1 VAVASPALSRAHP
14 PGAAANPPTAWSK
27 TPLSWGLTSAYL
39 SLVVLIPIA
48 ALAGQATGAWQ
59 QGAWAALSNPQTL
72 AALELTVGLSAVVA
86 VINVVVG
93 TATAWIL
100 VRDRF
105 PGRAL
110 IDAAIDLPLAL
121 PTIVAGLTLIAL
133 YGPRSPI
140 GINIAYSRVAILL
153 ALLFVTLPFVVR
165 AVQPVIYGL
174 DAEAEE
180 AAQVLGAKGWLVF
193 RRVVL
198 PELLPA
204 LLSGGVLGFAR
215 ALGEYGSVVLLS
227 GNIPF
232 STQVASV
239 YIYGEVEQGSTG
251 NAAAISLSLLVMTLV
266 VLFAVDLVQR
276 RWVARAD

>member
-1 VAVASPALSRAHP
+1 MAVTSRALSQAP
-14 PGAAANPPTAWSK
+14 ASSAAGTAAWQA
-27 TPLSWGLTSAYL
+27 PLSWGFTSAYL
-39 SLVVLIPIA
+39 SLIVLIPIA
-48 ALAGQATGAWQ
+48 ALVGQAAGAWQ
-59 QGAWAALSNPQTL
+59 QGAWAAVTNPQTL
-72 AALELTVGLSAVVA
+72 AALELTVGLAAIVAVV
-86 VINVVVG
+86 NVVVG
-93 TATAWIL
+93 TATAWVL

-105 PGRAL
+105 PGRDL

-121 PTIVAGLTLIAL
+121 PTIVAGLTLVAL

-140 GINIAYSRVAILL
+140 GANIAYTRLAILL

-165 AVQPVIYGL
+165 AVQPVIHGL
-174 DAEAEE
+174 DAEVEE
-180 AAQVLGAKGWLVF
+180 AAHVLGARGWVVF

-239 YIYGEVEQGSTG
+239 YIYGEVEQGSPG
-251 NAAAISLSLLVMTLV
+251 NAAAISLSLLVLTLL
-266 VLFAVDLVQR
+266 VLFAVNLVQR
-276 RWVARAD
+276 RWVGHAD

>member
-1 VAVASPALSRAHP
+1 VAVTSHALSQPLRTRR
-14 PGAAANPPTAWSK
+14 GSAWGR
-27 TPLSWGLTSAYL
+27 PLSWGLASGYL

-48 ALAGQATGAWQ
+48 ALIGQATGAWQ
-59 QGAWAALSNPQTL
+59 QGAWAALINAQTL

-86 VINVVVG
+86 LVQVVVG
-93 TATAWIL
+93 TATAWVL

-110 IDAAIDLPLAL
+110 VDAAIDLPLAL
-121 PTIVAGLTLIAL
+121 PTIVAGLTLVAL

-140 GINIAYSRVAILL
+140 GVNIAYTRGAILL

-165 AVQPVIYGL
+165 AVQPVIQGL

-180 AAQVLGAKGWLVF
+180 AAHVLGARGWTVF
-193 RRVVL
+193 RRVVV

-204 LLSGGVLGFAR
+204 LLSGGVLAFAR

-239 YIYGEVEQGSTG
+239 AIFGEVEQGRPG
-251 NAAAISLSLLVMTLV
+251 NAAAISLCLLALTLL

-276 RWVARAD
+276 RWVAHAD

>member
-1 VAVASPALSRAHP
+1 VAVTSRVLNLAPSPRTV
-14 PGAAANPPTAWSK
+14 AATAWQA
-27 TPLSWGLTSAYL
+27 PLSWGLTSAYL

-48 ALAGQATGAWQ
+48 ALVGQATDAWQ
-59 QGAWAALSNPQTL
+59 HGAWAAVTNPQTL
-72 AALELTVGLSAVVA
+72 AALELTVGLSAMVA
-86 VINVVVG
+86 VVNVVVG
-93 TATAWIL
+93 TATAWVL

-105 PGRAL
+105 PGRAT

-133 YGPRSPI
+133 YGPRSPV
-140 GINIAYSRVAILL
+140 GVDIAYTRAAILL

-165 AVQPVIYGL
+165 AVQPVIHGL

-180 AAQVLGAKGWLVF
+180 AAHVLGARGWIVF

-251 NAAAISLSLLVMTLV
+251 NAAVISLSLLILTLL
-266 VLFAVDLVQR
+266 VLVAVDLAQR
-276 RWVARAD
+276 RWAAHAD